1 MNSPCAPSLWRG
13 FQLFLGKQAS
23 LPACFVRLVFWLI
36 VTGFSLIT
44 SPSLFAQTS
53 DNTATVG
60 GRIAGQART
69 PALHNA
75 TIVRGCVTDASGAVV
90 AGVAVTPGN
99 LATGLK
105 RVVTTDANGNF
116 AFAASKG
123 ARYRLIVS
131 AVRFAPISR
140 EVESSGSFN
149 FALEPAA
156 LAEKI
161 TVVSGS
167 RQEELRESLNT
178 KVDVIRRNR
187 IRDPGYESVAE
198 VLQELPGVVT
208 RRGTQGA
215 GAAGEQ
221 VQGIDS
227 RQVLSLFDGQ
237 PIIGG
242 KSVKRG
248 VINLDRRSINTLEC
262 IEVVKGAASA
272 LFGLDAIGGVI
283 NQISRDPSAPIETSF
298 TTSGGSQGRFDAR
311 GDVGF
316 ARDKFSAFF
325 SGDAFDQP
333 HKRPRRWRADK
344 LDCLSYNMNPGPGG
358 PDPFRYVNAK
368 KVAGLERYVTLN

>member
-23 LPACFVRLVFWLI
+23 LPACFGQLVFWLI
-36 VTGFSLIT
+36 VTGFSLITLIT

-69 PALHNA
+69 PALPDNA
-75 TIVRGCVTDASGAVV
+75 TIVRGRVTDASDAVV
-90 AGVAVTPGN
+90 A
-99 LATGLK
+99 
-105 RVVTTDANGNF
+105 
-116 AFAASKG
+116 G

-167 RQEELRESLNT
+167 RQEELR
-178 KVDVIRRNR
+178 NR
-187 IRDPGYESVAE
+187 IRDTDYESVAE
-198 VLQELPGVVT
+198 ILQELPGVVT
-208 RRGTQGA
+208 RRGAQGA

-221 VQGIDS
+221 AQGIDS

-242 KSVKRG
+242 KSIKRG
-248 VINLDRRSINTLEC
+248 VINLDHQSINTLER

-272 LFGLDAIGGVI
+272 LYGSDAIGGVI

-298 TTSGGSQGRFDAR
+298 TTSGGSQGSFDAR

-333 HKRPRRWRADK
+333 RKRPMRWRADK